1 MHAVIIRKKLT
12 GQSIGQRMLR
22 PGRRERKDKRA
33 EIINDTKRAPRRQTK
48 KGKRG
53 RGEPPKMSRAKKHLY
68 NNTITRIK
76 K

>member
-1 MHAVIIRKKLT
+1 M
-12 GQSIGQRMLR
+12 

-53 RGEPPKMSRAKKHLY
+53 RGEPPKMSRAKKHHY